1 MANSILI
8 IGESGTGKSTSLRNL
23 NPKET
28 VIVNVAEKPLP
39 IKGWKKNYSTLS
51 KENPTGNVLNYR
63 DADKII
69 AALKRIS
76 ENRPEVKTII
86 IDDFQYLSSFEY
98 FDRAKER
105 GYDKFVD
112 IATSLAKIAR
122 VPLHL
127 REDLDIFFLTHSETS
142 VDINGNK
149 KVKAK
154 TVGKMI
160 DNALTLEGLFSIVFH
175 TRVKKTESGLEYGF
189 ETQTDGDTTA
199 KSPMGMFE
207 DSFIPNDLQFVKDKI
222 KEYES

>member
-28 VIVNVAEKPLP
+28 VIVNIAEKPLP
-39 IKGWKKNYSTLS
+39 IRGWKKNYTTLN
-51 KENPTGNVLNYR
+51 KNNPTGNVLNYR

-76 ENRPEVKTII
+76 ENRPEVKTIV

-112 IATSLAKIAR
+112 IATSLSKIAR
-122 VPLHL
+122 VPLQL

-142 VDINGNK
+142 VDVNGNK

-160 DNALTLEGLFSIVFH
+160 DNTLTLEGLFSIVFH
-175 TRVKKTESGLEYGF
+175 TRVIKTENGLKYGF

-199 KSPMGMFE
+199 KSPMDMFE
-207 DSFIPNDLQFVKDKI
+207 DFFIPNDLQFVKDKI